1 MENEN
6 ISEETQIK
14 TVENKAADKAS
25 EALDLAVDLLEDIQK
40 VVSSGRPKSI
50 KVKLGDRVVAD
61 VPVALTAAAAVFAGL
76 AAVMLTKLAI
86 EVEHE
91 EEDPEVI

>member
-1 MENEN
+1 MENN
-6 ISEETQIK
+6 LDNSQQQVQAID
-14 TVENKAADKAS
+14 NKAADKAS

-40 VVSSGRPKSI
+40 VVASGKPKSI
-50 KVKLGDRVVAD
+50 KVRLGDKVVAE

-76 AAVMLTKLAI
+76 AAVMLTKLTI

-91 EEDPEVI
+91 E